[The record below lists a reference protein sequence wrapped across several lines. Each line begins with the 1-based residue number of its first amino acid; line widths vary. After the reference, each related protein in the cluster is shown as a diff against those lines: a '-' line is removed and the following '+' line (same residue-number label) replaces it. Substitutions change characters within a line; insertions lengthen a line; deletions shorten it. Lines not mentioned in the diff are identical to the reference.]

1 MSKAIVTAKAKTS
14 TKAKVSSP
22 VLGGVGAVLGPL
34 VNDPTIRQT
43 LISELLKFLLGLINR
58 APAPAPPTTT
68 VTVPVPAP
76 TQPTADFPDDVI
88 PAPRVAGRAVASV
101 ELKIG
106 RIQLSRER
114 FPQAYTPENPFG
126 LMQPGPVVLGGNM
139 PYASKFWLDITARD
153 AQGRELLRPD
163 ILSMGLA
170 FATEHHCGET
180 FIKGHG
186 ADPSGSAPLAGYETN
201 DTDEI
206 GNGITAWL
214 STLGFLHQMK
224 AWPAADG
231 KGFDCWAVVAG
242 VRSNTIT
249 LHVS

>member
-1 MSKAIVTAKAKTS
+1 MSKATVAAKAKTS
-14 TKAKVSSP
+14 TKAKASSP

-34 VNDPTIRQT
+34 VNDPMIRQA
-43 LISELLKFLLGLINR
+43 LISELLKFLLGLISR
-58 APAPAPPTTT
+58 APAPAPPKTT
-68 VTVPVPAP
+68 VTAPVPAP
-76 TQPTADFPDDVI
+76 SQPAPDFPDDVI
-88 PAPRVAGRAVASV
+88 PAPPVAGRTVATV

-106 RIQLSRER
+106 RIQLNKER
-114 FPQAYTPENPFG
+114 FPLAYTEDNPFG
-126 LMQPGPVVLGGNM
+126 LMQPGPVMAGGKM

-153 AQGRELLRPD
+153 AAGHELLRPD

-170 FATEHHCGET
+170 FVTEHHCGET

-231 KGFDCWAVVAG
+231 KRFECWAVVAG
-242 VRSNTIT
+242 IRSNTIT
-249 LHVS
+249 LNVS